1 MRFDIYFDPDTH
13 IYLVDGQEV
22 PSVTSI
28 LEPLH
33 RSYGKV
39 NPAVLEYAA
48 NRGKAVHEACE
59 LIDYGLEPE
68 VYPEIEGYVRAYLD
82 FLQVYRPNWTH
93 VEHIVYHDYGKYI
106 GTLDRAG
113 YLNGTEFA
121 IVDIKTSQPTK
132 EALVSV
138 CLQTEAYAHA
148 YALQESAREYNQ
160 RAIVG
165 GFETGM
171 QIDRYGVFLKADGT
185 YRVVNCDEYETK
197 YGIDVAN
204 AWADLLAV
212 HHLVDRLL
220 ATKEKK

>member
-1 MRFDIYFDPDTH
+1 MTHDIFFDEQTH
-13 IYLVDGQEV
+13 TYLVNGREV
-22 PSVTSI
+22 PSVTEI
-28 LEPLH
+28 LAPLH

-39 NPAVLEYAA
+39 NQSVLDYAA
-48 NRGKAVHEACE
+48 ARGTAVHEACE
-59 LIDYGLEPE
+59 LIDYGAEPE
-68 VYPEIEGYVRAYLD
+68 IYPEIEGYVRAYLD
-82 FLQVYRPNWTH
+82 FLQVYRPTWTH
-93 VEHIVYHDYGKYI
+93 IEHIVYHDYGRYI

-148 YALQESAREYNQ
+148 YALQEGSREYNQ

-185 YRVVNCDEYETK
+185 YRVVNCDEYEAK

-204 AWADLLAV
+204 AWADLLGT
-212 HHLVDRLL
+212 HHLVDYLL
-220 ATKEKK
+220 ATKERK